1 VSNKS
6 LVVDD
11 NFYNRD
17 VARLALENAGYTV
30 EEAENGIEALQKL
43 SHATSDLLI
52 LDLEMPELDGIGVLN
67 EIRKV
72 PHHNQMKVIIVTA
85 HPEMTGDITA
95 DEVDYVMY
103 KPIDIQIFRVFLQ
116 RLRPVDIRAG

>member
-1 VSNKS
+1 MSGKS

-11 NFYNRD
+11 NYYNRD

-30 EEAENGIEALQKL
+30 EEAQNGIEALQKL
-43 SHATSDLLI
+43 AHKTYDLLI

-72 PHHNQMKVIIVTA
+72 TQHNHMKVIIVTA
-85 HPEMTGDITA
+85 HPEMTGDVTV
-95 DEVDYVMY
+95 EVDYVMY

-116 RLRPVDIRAG
+116 RLRQVEVRAD

>member
-1 VSNKS
+1 MSNKS

-11 NFYNRD
+11 NYYNRD

-43 SHATSDLLI
+43 AHETYDLLI

-67 EIRKV
+67 EIRKAT
-72 PHHNQMKVIIVTA
+72 HHQMKVIIVTA
-85 HPEMTGDITA
+85 HSEMTGDIMV
-95 DEVDYVMY
+95 EVDYVMY
-103 KPIDIQIFRVFLQ
+103 KPIDIQIFKVFLQ
-116 RLRPVDIRAG
+116 RLRLADVRAG